1 MEKNLKEEQTVP
13 FLDQIMVL
21 QKAHR
26 TQRDADSA
34 VIEQLEHLS
43 QELQSANTE
52 LSSNLAHITADNEYL
67 MVLDKDQKK
76 LLSDKEMMC
85 ASLQDNLLLSEAV
98 LKKRNS
104 TIIDMGQQIKI
115 LHATAE
121 ESVAL
126 HVSDGDKSRENE
138 TLQASVVYLQNQL
151 EQVIRKSLSCV
162 CYCAN

>member
-52 LSSNLAHITADNEYL
+52 LSSSLAHITADNESL
-67 MVLDKDQKK
+67 KVLDKDQKK
-76 LLSDKEMMC
+76 LVSDREMMC

-104 TIIDMGQQIKI
+104 TIIDMGQQIKF

-121 ESVAL
+121 ESVAQ
-126 HVSDGDKSRENE
+126 HINDRDKSREIE
-138 TLQASVVYLQNQL
+138 TLQASVLYLQNQL
-151 EQVIRKSLSCV
+151 EQVIRKSFVLCV
-162 CYCAN
+162 LVC